1 MTKACRYSN
10 CAAAQRDIP
19 PSCSRFFGVG
29 AAEVADALFRRGQ
42 TSTSTASEGVMGAAE
57 PPCTANLHC
66 SRTVSAPRGDTDTSG
81 VCGTACHHTFPGKG
95 LFLSMPRPEV
105 HVYYDLLF
113 KKLLLLRP
121 DVLRI
126 YLDLG
131 CRYKARFAKLVQQLV
146 DDGVLAASAAEVRI
160 LLPWMHGCD
169 HELLCQLANSG
180 LYQVR

>member
-1 MTKACRYSN
+1 MPPVRVDPSADAMTKACRYSN
-10 CAAAQRDIP
+10 CAVAQRDIP

-29 AAEVADALFRRGQ
+29 AAVVADAVNGRGG
-42 TSTSTASEGVMGAAE
+42 TSTNTADDPATGSGE

-95 LFLSMPRPEV
+95 LFLRMPRPEV

-113 KKLLLLRP
+113 KELLLLRP
-121 DVLRI
+121 DVRRI

-131 CRYKARFAKLVQQLV
+131 CRYKTRFAKLVQQLV
-146 DDGVLAASAAEVRI
+146 HDGELAATATDVRI
-160 LLPWMHGCD
+160 LLP
-169 HELLCQLANSG
+169 
-180 LYQVR
+180 